1 LTKWSD
7 RNKMSIVIKQKLKNK
22 TSNKKFLKDE
32 KITELAKTLTRQ
44 IERKINEEKFLKA
57 KEVLQ
62 LVAAGFFLSAS
73 LVAPNLPR
81 SFRKIFKEEEP
92 AYKRFNIPYLKR
104 TLARLQKEKL
114 VEVTHEGKYEIV
126 KITEKGKQK
135 ILKFAFDELEIKK
148 PPVWDGRWYLVSYDI
163 PENLSLQRKIFRYY
177 LTIWKFYP
185 LQKSVFLHAYPCEK
199 EIEFLKEYLEI
210 DKYVRIFTVTKIEN
224 DQVFRDFF
232 GV

>member
-1 LTKWSD
+1 MSTTKG
-7 RNKMSIVIKQKLKNK
+7 KLKTKSPNI
-22 TSNKKFLKDE
+22 NALKDE
-32 KITELAKTLTRQ
+32 KIEELAKTLTRQ
-44 IERKINEEKFLKA
+44 IERKITEEKFLKA

-62 LVAAGFFLSAS
+62 LVAAGFFLSTS

-81 SFRKIFKEEEP
+81 SFKKIFKEDEV

-114 VEVTHEGKYEIV
+114 VEVAHDGKYEIV

-148 PPVWDGRWYLVSYDI
+148 PPVWDGKWYLVSYDI
-163 PENLSLQRKIFRYY
+163 PEHFSFQRKIFRYY

-199 EIEFLKEYLEI
+199 EIEFLKEYLGI
-210 DKYVRIFTVTKIEN
+210 DKYVNIFTVIRIEN
-224 DQVFRDFF
+224 DQPFRDFF